1 MHFYDHG
8 LRYARTNPK
17 ATLQEVVCEVKKNFN
32 IATDEGDGHRG
43 AIQKAFE
50 TAQEHQKMDIEQ
62 KMKSIREGKA
72 NYYIAAQKV
81 LKAMPYATECDVKP
95 IPKELKGDMDR
106 RGNDYQ
112 RAE

>member
-1 MHFYDHG
+1 
-8 LRYARTNPK
+8 
-17 ATLQEVVCEVKKNFN
+17 
-32 IATDEGDGHRG
+32 
-43 AIQKAFE
+43 
-50 TAQEHQKMDIEQ
+50 
-62 KMKSIREGKA
+62 MKSIREGKA

-81 LKAMPYATECDVKP
+81 LKAMPDATECDVKP